1 MSKSCDNLK
10 HNKLVILSQSKYFI
24 LSRWPKN
31 SLDIFVILCI
41 PDFCV
46 TIFHMQSIH
55 LYTTPVISH
64 SLSSNN
70 IRESDELLTAC
81 FYSSFLWK
89 FSVSNWA
96 FFHTIRNAQ
105 VLFPL
110 NISKKVRKKNHYIS
124 TVFSPVCLEIKFW
137 QSYWQLNI
145 YSDTSFNRQLQSKR
159 LLFEFNQNMLFTL
172 FSKFSIRHC
181 TRKFLT
187 ATSLKTPWL
196 FLIT

>member
-10 HNKLVILSQSKYFI
+10 HNKLVILSQSKNFI

-110 NISKKVRKKNHYIS
+110 NISKKVRKKSLHQYS
-124 TVFSPVCLEIKFW
+124 FLPCLPGDKILTK
-137 QSYWQLNI
+137 L
-145 YSDTSFNRQLQSKR
+145 
-159 LLFEFNQNMLFTL
+159 
-172 FSKFSIRHC
+172 
-181 TRKFLT
+181 LT
-187 ATSLKTPWL
+187 AQHLQWYQL
-196 FLIT
+196 